1 MDKLTIGYTLTER
14 NEKMEIR
21 KILLSLITISLFCS
35 CSTSKISPSEISKI
49 NGVYSGNTIE
59 NNEVNFSHY
68 NFVSLLNRKL
78 IKDTLWGKPIF
89 YYKFKLEIL
98 DKKHIEISVINET
111 NNVITKKKYN
121 YRREEETIILKN
133 KNTQLLLIPYLAGAL
148 DVTKLRIKCDEDRN
162 LNIVINQHR
171 SGGAFM
177 IPMGWS
183 NTEII
188 KKYKRIE

>member
-1 MDKLTIGYTLTER
+1 
-14 NEKMEIR
+14 MEIR
-21 KILLSLITISLFCS
+21 KILLSLITISLLCS
-35 CSTSKISPSEISKI
+35 CSTSKISGSEISKI

-89 YYKFKLEIL
+89 YYNFKLEIL
-98 DKKHIEISVINET
+98 DKKHIGISVINET
-111 NNVITKKKYN
+111 NNVINKKKYK

-133 KNTQLLLIPYLAGAL
+133 KNTQFLLIPYLAGAL

-162 LNIVINQHR
+162 LNIVVNQHR